1 MDAAKTTV
9 TVPEAAR
16 MLGISRNLAYQL
28 AQDGALAGVPVIRL
42 GRRMVIPRTPFL
54 RALGLE
60 DKPAEVAG

>member
-28 AQDGALAGVPVIRL
+28 ARTARWPVSQSFAW
-42 GRRMVIPRTPFL
+42 V
-54 RALGLE
+54 
-60 DKPAEVAG
+60 AEW